1 MPEASRP
8 ALHCVEL
15 FMNREGA
22 SHHEICVN
30 AHVFPPEGI
39 QKLKQNRKVEIVE
52 GRQDPESN
60 M

>member
-1 MPEASRP
+1 
-8 ALHCVEL
+8 
-15 FMNREGA
+15 MNREGA

-39 QKLKQNRKVEIVE
+39 QKLKQNRKVEIAE